1 MDELLA
7 KPDKSLVDHL
17 VEVYKLGKEIA
28 KQLNLNDRVTQRAL
42 LACLLHDIGKATKSF
57 QKHVREEKGSAYPH
71 ALASFPFVLVAEHLL
86 LGKPLIASAAV
97 LSHHSPLSPFL
108 YEGWNPPNLVPE
120 LLNVLKEVFTQ
131 TQEFK
136 LDVNSLYS
144 KALSLKHPANIL
156 HRANKKIL
164 VEFRDLPARDFA
176 AVKTVLHLADWLAS
190 GEKNDTS
197 VLFLKSGKT
206 SIYNFMRSKK
216 FNLWKFQQKTSNLD
230 NSPGLRLRA
239 PTGSGKTEA
248 LLLWAGDAQRIIYL
262 LPTQATANAM
272 WKRLSAIYGVENTGI
287 SHGRAKYVLFKQWK
301 SREGHEEDEPPL
313 DYRLFASVFAK
324 PLVVATLDQFLMG
337 YMNGKHWEE
346 RQTLSRNSVV
356 VIDEIHTYE
365 PFTLGLLKSILE
377 TNKPQKLA
385 LASATLPDV
394 LLNLFGNENLVE
406 ADETFWNRKRY
417 NLKLVY
423 KPIESGI
430 HEAID
435 IAKAGGKVLIIA
447 NTVQKSQEI
456 YEQIYPQWPQTIL
469 LHSRFIYRDRVRK
482 EERAMKAAPGTILI
496 STQIVEVSLDI
507 SYDILL
513 TELAPVDALIQRMG
527 RVNRNGEKPPVD
539 VLIFTEVD
547 ENSQRIYCKE
557 LLALSLNIIQELP
570 TIPEERD
577 FIEATN
583 RLYNEV
589 TSWKFFQKDLKEGE
603 ERFRELR
610 EILGTYTIDLG
621 DEEFRKKFITRKSI
635 YSVDVIPDSFIQEAY
650 EMVEQSKR
658 WKLIELT
665 VPVHGY
671 WTRIYGDYFT
681 FSMDLGYPITSLE
694 YHPEKGLLRPED
706 KNLPDR
712 GVIIA

>member
-1 MDELLA
+1 M
-7 KPDKSLVDHL
+7 
-17 VEVYKLGKEIA
+17 
-28 KQLNLNDRVTQRAL
+28 
-42 LACLLHDIGKATKSF
+42 
-57 QKHVREEKGSAYPH
+57 
-71 ALASFPFVLVAEHLL
+71 
-86 LGKPLIASAAV
+86 
-97 LSHHSPLSPFL
+97 
-108 YEGWNPPNLVPE
+108 
-120 LLNVLKEVFTQ
+120 
-131 TQEFK
+131 
-136 LDVNSLYS
+136 
-144 KALSLKHPANIL
+144 
-156 HRANKKIL
+156 
-164 VEFRDLPARDFA
+164 
-176 AVKTVLHLADWLAS
+176 
-190 GEKNDTS
+190 
-197 VLFLKSGKT
+197 
-206 SIYNFMRSKK
+206 
-216 FNLWKFQQKTSNLD
+216 
-230 NSPGLRLRA
+230 
-239 PTGSGKTEA
+239 
-248 LLLWAGDAQRIIYL
+248 
-262 LPTQATANAM
+262 
-272 WKRLSAIYGVENTGI
+272 
-287 SHGRAKYVLFKQWK
+287 
-301 SREGHEEDEPPL
+301 
-313 DYRLFASVFAK
+313 
-324 PLVVATLDQFLMG
+324 
-337 YMNGKHWEE
+337 
-346 RQTLSRNSVV
+346 
-356 VIDEIHTYE
+356 
-365 PFTLGLLKSILE
+365 
-377 TNKPQKLA
+377 
-385 LASATLPDV
+385 
-394 LLNLFGNENLVE
+394 E

-469 LHSRFIYRDRVRK
+469 LHSRFIYRDRIKK
-482 EERAMKAAPGTILI
+482 EEEAMKAAPGTILI

-527 RVNRNGEKPPVD
+527 RVNRNGKKPPVD

>member
-7 KPDKSLVDHL
+7 KPDESLVDHL
-17 VEVYKLGKEIA
+17 VEVYELGKEIA
-28 KQLNLNDRVTQRAL
+28 KQLNLNDGLTQRAL

-57 QKHVREEKGSAYPH
+57 QKYVREEKGIAYPH
-71 ALASFPFVLVAEHLL
+71 ALASFPFVLVAEHLS

-97 LSHHSPLSPFL
+97 LSHHSPLSPLL
-108 YEGWNPPNLVPE
+108 YEGWNPPDLVPE
-120 LLNVLKEVFTQ
+120 LLNVLKKVFAQ
-131 TQEFK
+131 AQEFK
-136 LDVNSLYS
+136 LDINSLYW
-144 KALSLKHPANIL
+144 KALSLNHPANIL
-156 HRANKKIL
+156 HGANKKIL
-164 VEFRDLPARDFA
+164 VEFRNLPVPDFA

-190 GEKNDTS
+190 AKKNDAS

-206 SIYNFMRSKK
+206 SISNFMKSKK
-216 FNLWKFQQKTSNLD
+216 FNLWEFQKETSSLN
-230 NSPGLRLRA
+230 NSQNLRLRA

-272 WKRLSAIYGVENTGI
+272 WRRLSAIYGEENVGI
-287 SHGRAKYVLFKQWK
+287 SHGRAKYVLFKQWE
-301 SREGHEEDEPPL
+301 SREGYEEDEPPM
-313 DYRLFASVFAK
+313 DYKLFASVFAK
-324 PLVVATLDQFLMG
+324 PVVVATLDQFLMG

-346 RQTLSRNSVV
+346 RQTLSRNSAV
-356 VIDEIHTYE
+356 VIDEIHSYE
-365 PFTLGLLKSILE
+365 PFTLGLLKSVLE
-377 TNKPQKLA
+377 ANKPQKLA

-394 LLNLFGNENLVE
+394 LLNLFGSKNLVE

-417 NLKLVY
+417 YFKLVD

-430 HEAID
+430 QEALK
-435 IAKAGGKVLIIA
+435 IANAGGKVLIIV

-456 YEQIYPQWPQTIL
+456 YEQIYPQWPRTIL
-469 LHSRFIYRDRVRK
+469 LHSRFIYRDRIKK
-482 EERAMKAAPGTILI
+482 EEEAMKATPGTILI
-496 STQIVEVSLDI
+496 STQIIEVSLDI

-527 RVNRNGEKPPVD
+527 RVNRKSEKPPVD

-547 ENSQRIYCKE
+547 ENSQRIYDKE

-583 RLYNEV
+583 KLYNEV
-589 TSWKFFQKDLKEGE
+589 SSWEFFQKDLKEGE
-603 ERFRELR
+603 DRIRELR
-610 EILGTYTIDLG
+610 EILGTYTINLG

-635 YSVDVIPDSFIQEAY
+635 YSVDVIPESFFQEAY
-650 EMVEQSKR
+650 ELVEQGER
-658 WKLIELT
+658 WKLVELT

-671 WTRIYGDYFT
+671 WTKIYNDYFE
-681 FSMDLGYPITSLE
+681 FSTDLGYPITSLE
-694 YHPEKGLLRPED
+694 YHPQKGLLKPGD
-706 KNLPDR
+706 THSPNI
-712 GVIIA
+712 GVLME